1 MNSTVN
7 NDEKWISTTLF
18 LDLLFFFTFVI
29 FSSTMTVDNSE
40 GLYIFITT
48 VWMQWEC
55 ILEVSRIFFKQ

>member
-1 MNSTVN
+1 MNKYKIIFGPFV
-7 NDEKWISTTLF
+7 
-18 LDLLFFFTFVI
+18 FFTFVI